1 MNDLGPHGTRQTA
14 HRPVA
19 YGRNGMVCAGH
30 PLAAQAGI
38 RILQQGGNAADAAI
52 AVAAA
57 LNVVEPHMSGMGGDG
72 FALVYRRDSG
82 RVDVINAT
90 GPAPAQATRAAYLP
104 GGIPLKGIR
113 SVSIPGLVDGWLRL
127 HDRYGR
133 LTLAD
138 VFAPALDLAE
148 NGFPI
153 GGKLAQA
160 IAGQPALREFSPSA
174 AIFAPH
180 GGPLRAGEMLVQR
193 DLARSF
199 QLVAAGGRDAFY
211 DGPLA
216 AAIVQCSERFGGL
229 LSKEEL
235 TGYSP
240 VEASPI
246 STRYRDWTVYEA
258 PPNSS
263 GHVLL
268 QELNVLEQFDL
279 RSLGCNTSAAIHLMV
294 EAKKLAFADRE
305 RFLADPAWTDIPL
318 SGLLAREYAQ
328 QRARLI
334 DLDRAMASVAPG
346 DPWRYQGE
354 SAGARAARPGDRPE
368 EDTTCFV
375 VVDGDGNAVCQLQS
389 LQSAFGSGLV
399 AEGTGILLNNRMTY
413 WHLEADHIDRLEPG
427 KRVRHT
433 MNPVMV
439 FRDGRLVLLC
449 GTPGADTQ
457 VQTNL
462 QVLTH
467 VLEFGLN
474 VQEAVEA
481 PRWRHLQNPTE
492 SEIPHTCV
500 DALNLEARFPDDVV
514 ADLRRRGQPV
524 QMIGA
529 WEATG
534 SEVMIQLDPATGALA
549 GGADPRRDAYA
560 IGY

>member
-1 MNDLGPHGTRQTA
+1 
-14 HRPVA
+14 
-19 YGRNGMVCAGH
+19 
-30 PLAAQAGI
+30 
-38 RILQQGGNAADAAI
+38 RILQQGGNAADAAL

-72 FALVYRRDSG
+72 FALIYRRDSG
-82 RVDVINAT
+82 RVEVINAT
-90 GPAPAQATRAAYLP
+90 GPAPLQATRAAYQP
-104 GGIPLKGIR
+104 GGIPMKGVR

-127 HDRYGR
+127 HSRYGQ
-133 LTLAD
+133 LQAAAA
-138 VFAPALDLAE
+138 FAPAIDLAA

-153 GGKLAQA
+153 GNKLAQA
-160 IAGQPALREFSPSA
+160 IAAQPALHEFAPSA
-174 AIFAPH
+174 AIFAPR
-180 GGPLRAGEMLVQR
+180 GRPLQAGELLVQR
-193 DLARSF
+193 DLAHSF
-199 QLVAAGGRDAFY
+199 RLVATEGRDAFY
-211 DGPLA
+211 AGPIA
-216 AAIVQCSERFGGL
+216 TAIVRCSEHFGGL
-229 LSKEEL
+229 LTREEF
-235 TGYSP
+235 TRYSP
-240 VEASPI
+240 LEASPI

-263 GHVLL
+263 GHVVL
-268 QELNVLEQFDL
+268 QILNMLEQFDL
-279 RSLGCNTSAAIHLMV
+279 RSLGCNTAAAIQLMV
-294 EAKKLAFADRE
+294 EAKRLAFADRE
-305 RFLADPAWTDIPL
+305 RYLADPGWTDIPL
-318 SGLLAREYAQ
+318 AGMLAKEYAQ

-334 DLDRAMASVAPG
+334 DLDRAMAEATPG
-346 DPWRYQGE
+346 APWRYQAE
-354 SAGARAARPGDRPE
+354 PLVARSPRRSHGPE

-375 VVDGDGNAVCQLQS
+375 VADGDGNAVCQLQS

-413 WHLEADHIDRLEPG
+413 WHLEADHVDRLEPG

-457 VQTNL
+457 VQTNV

-467 VLEFGLN
+467 VLEFGFN

-492 SEIPHTCV
+492 SEVPHTCAE
-500 DALNLEARFPDDVV
+500 ALNLEARFPDDV
-514 ADLRRRGQPV
+514 AEGLRRRGQPV

-534 SEVMIQLDPATGALA
+534 SEVMIQVDPETGALA

>member
-1 MNDLGPHGTRQTA
+1 MDGSPHGVDFTA
-14 HRPVA
+14 HRPVV

-38 RILQQGGNAADAAI
+38 SVLQRGGNAADAAL

-72 FALVYRRDSG
+72 FMLVYSRESG

-90 GPAPAQATRAAYLP
+90 GPAPLQATRSAYLP
-104 GGIPLKGIR
+104 GGIPAKGIR
-113 SVSIPGLVDGWLRL
+113 SVSVPGLVDGWLRL
-127 HDRYGR
+127 HQRYGR
-133 LTLAD
+133 LKLTEA
-138 VFAPALDLAE
+138 FAPAIDLAA

-153 GGKLAQA
+153 SHKLAQS
-160 IAGQPALREFSPSA
+160 IAAQPALREYAPSA
-174 AIFAPH
+174 AIFAPA
-180 GGPLRAGEMLVQR
+180 GQPLRAGELLLQR
-193 DLARSF
+193 DLARSLR
-199 QLVAAGGRDAFY
+199 LVATDGREAFY
-211 DGPLA
+211 AGPLA
-216 AAIVQCSERFGGL
+216 AAILACSERYGGL
-229 LSKEEL
+229 LAKAEFADYAAPEI
-235 TGYSP
+235 
-240 VEASPI
+240 EPI

-268 QELNVLEQFDL
+268 QELNLIEPFDL
-279 RSLGCNTSAAIHLMV
+279 TALGCNTAASIQLMV

-305 RFLADPAWTDIPL
+305 RYLADPDWLAIPVQ
-318 SGLLAREYAQ
+318 GLLSKEYARD
-328 QRARLI
+328 RARLI
-334 DLDRAMASVAPG
+334 DLDRALSEATAG
-346 DPWRYQGE
+346 DPWPYQGGP
-354 SAGARAARPGDRPE
+354 AGQPSRRRSSRQE

-375 VVDGDGNAVCQLQS
+375 VVDGEGNAVCQLQS
-389 LQSAFGSGLV
+389 IQAAFGSALV

-413 WHLEADHIDRLEPG
+413 WHLEADHVDCLEPG

-439 FRDGRLVLLC
+439 FRDSHLVLVC

-467 VLEFGLN
+467 VLEFGMT
-474 VQEAVEA
+474 VAEAVEA
-481 PRWRHLQNPTE
+481 PRWRHLQTPTE
-492 SEIPHTCV
+492 SEIPHTCT
-500 DALNLEARFPDDVV
+500 DALNLEARFPGDVV
-514 ADLRRRGQPV
+514 DGLRERGQPV
-524 QMIGA
+524 QTIGPWA
-529 WEATG
+529 AVG
-534 SEVMIQLDPATGALA
+534 SEVMIQVDPATGGLA